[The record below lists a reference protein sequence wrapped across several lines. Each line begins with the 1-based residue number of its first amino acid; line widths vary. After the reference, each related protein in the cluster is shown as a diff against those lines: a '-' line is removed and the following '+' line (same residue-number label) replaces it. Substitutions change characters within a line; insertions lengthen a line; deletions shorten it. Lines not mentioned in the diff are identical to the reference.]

1 MPVSRTRSIPATA
14 ERTLHPTKG
23 YRKVSMKRSL
33 AAAATVAIKS
43 GKVSA
48 DLNQMRNFLKHGA

>member
-1 MPVSRTRSIPATA
+1 MPVSRTRSIPASA

-33 AAAATVAIKS
+33 AAVATAAIKS
-43 GKVSA
+43 GMVSA
-48 DLNQMRNFLKHGA
+48 DLGRVRSYLKNGG